1 MELALGELEARPG
14 ALLAVLLALLHARV
28 AREEA
33 GLLET
38 LAQLEVVDLQRTGD
52 PVTDCTGLAARA
64 AAVHRDDDVELVD
77 RLRQRERLLDDHLEH
92 FVAEVIVES
101 AAVDR
106 DRARSRTNVHARRRR
121 LPSARSV
128 VFNQS
133 QGILLITRRGSS
145 AQGAVPDADDSNR
158 DRPSTSSASCGR
170 ACSSAACPRP
180 LFRSSSPASR
190 RG

>member
-52 PVTDCTGLAARA
+52 PVTDCAGLAARA

-106 DRARSRTNVHARRRR
+106 DRTRSRTNVHARRRR
-121 LPSARSV
+121 LPSTRTV

-133 QGILLITRRGSS
+133 QEILLWLL
-145 AQGAVPDADDSNR
+145 AD
-158 DRPSTSSASCGR
+158 GHLLR
-170 ACSSAACPRP
+170 ALCLMRMIRTAIH
-180 LFRSSSPASR
+180 LQLLQHLVTELV
-190 RG
+190 